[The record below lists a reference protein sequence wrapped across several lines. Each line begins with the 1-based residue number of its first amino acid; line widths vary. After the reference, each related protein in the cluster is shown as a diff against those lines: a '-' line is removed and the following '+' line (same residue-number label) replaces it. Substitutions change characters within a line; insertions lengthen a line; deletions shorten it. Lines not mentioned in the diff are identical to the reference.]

1 MQLNCLIFLMPNLSK
16 NASKLTRGF
25 ASDNQAGV
33 LPQVMQALTEANHSH
48 APAYG
53 YDPWTLDLQQY
64 IETCFG
70 PQTRVYPV
78 YNGTGA
84 NVLALQAIL
93 RPFQSVLCAKNAH
106 INEDECGAPERFLG
120 IKLQTVDCPNGKL
133 TPQDIENHLHY
144 RGDEHRVQLKAVSI
158 TQPTEWGTLYS
169 KEEIQALAHTCHQN
183 GLWLHMD
190 GARIS
195 NAAVALGLSFE
206 AFTVQAGVDVLSLG
220 GTKNGIMF
228 GELLLVFNT
237 ELNSEI
243 LFFRKQLTQLH
254 SKMRFISAQ
263 FLPWLQMEWWKEPAA
278 HANLM
283 AQLLAK
289 GASQFPEVQLAQKTQ
304 VNGVFAYIPKEWNTP
319 LMQHMPFYIFQPA
332 TNMARWMCAFDSQ
345 KEDIHR
351 FLEQMKQLSKASDVF
366 LEL

>member
-1 MQLNCLIFLMPNLSK
+1 MRSP
-16 NASKLTRGF
+16 
-25 ASDNQAGV
+25 
-33 LPQVMQALTEANHSH
+33 
-48 APAYG
+48 
-53 YDPWTLDLQQY
+53 
-64 IETCFG
+64 
-70 PQTRVYPV
+70 
-78 YNGTGA
+78 GT
-84 NVLALQAIL
+84 
-93 RPFQSVLCAKNAH
+93 
-106 INEDECGAPERFLG
+106 FLG

-206 AFTVQAGVDVLSLG
+206 AFTVQAGVDVLSLEVPR
-220 GTKNGIMF
+220 TESCSESCFWCLTPNSIAKSYFSQTIDSTAFQNAIYLCAVPALAPNGMVERAGSPCQSNGSTF
-228 GELLLVFNT
+228 
-237 ELNSEI
+237 
-243 LFFRKQLTQLH
+243 
-254 SKMRFISAQ
+254 SKGRVAVSRGSIS
-263 FLPWLQMEWWKEPAA
+263 
-278 HANLM
+278 
-283 AQLLAK
+283 
-289 GASQFPEVQLAQKTQ
+289 SKTQ

-366 LEL
+366 WSYDEVLFALLVLLFWSCTDADPKSYTFCLSQMQK